1 MPKFAAMSNH
11 QKIYLCRVN
20 RPKSSKRPIRMVP
33 RAQVRDAEKMRQ
45 WMHTEATA
53 KQDELMLP
61 HLAESSWPSWDI
73 H

>member
-1 MPKFAAMSNH
+1 MSGI
-11 QKIYLCRVN
+11 QKKYICRVSQ
-20 RPKSSKRPIRMVP
+20 PKSSKRPIRHVP
-33 RAQVRDAEKMRQ
+33 RAQARDTEKMRQ

-61 HLAESSWPSWDI
+61 HLAESSWPSWDN